1 LIDFVRLKGDNNK
14 VQSPH
19 IMPSTTKPKLSS
31 QEWIAIFESASR
43 RNPDEINSQWELLM
57 EHFGLGPEYF
67 LAIHEALRQG
77 RWRKAKDPKA
87 YIKTVA
93 KREAQK
99 MGLLSEQSLSQQS
112 LSQQSSELVL
122 VDDSQVDGEDASSEE
137 ILDFI
142 SYQRDSSAPVKGPN
156 GVWRSRECL
165 DREFENPI
173 DESSGSQGGI
183 PDEFQIHELPP
194 EEYKKIID
202 KLNDMTGPDWD
213 YIHLRPVTKPD
224 WEKWAQAA
232 GFDLWEQQV
241 LNFKT
246 ARISRERALKQQP
259 DEISRKALQAAWK
272 RFDRGGMNRLRAA
285 AKKNSTKNVP
295 EP

>member
-1 LIDFVRLKGDNNK
+1 MP
-14 VQSPH
+14 S
-19 IMPSTTKPKLSS
+19 MPSTTKPKLSNE
-31 QEWIAIFESASR
+31 EWTSIFEAASR

-57 EHFGLGPEYF
+57 EHLGLGPEYF

-77 RWRKAKDPKA
+77 RWRNAQDPKA

-93 KREAQK
+93 KREARK
-99 MGLLSEQSLSQQS
+99 MGLLSQPSD
-112 LSQQSSELVL
+112 ELVL
-122 VDDSQVDGEDASSEE
+122 VDSSQADGEEGSSEE

-142 SYQRDSSAPVKGPN
+142 SYQRESSAPIKGLD
-156 GVWRSRECL
+156 GVWRSGERV
-165 DREFENPI
+165 DREFENTP
-173 DESSGSQGGI
+173 DEPSGNPSGI

-194 EEYKKIID
+194 EEYKEIID

-232 GFDLWEQQV
+232 GFDGWEQQV
-241 LNFKT
+241 LHFKT

-259 DEISRKALQAAWK
+259 DETSRKALQAAWK
-272 RFDRGGMNRLRAA
+272 RFDRSGMNRLRAA
-285 AKKNSTKNVP
+285 AKKNSAKNVP
-295 EP
+295 EL

>member
-1 LIDFVRLKGDNNK
+1 MIDFVRLKGDNNK
-14 VQSPH
+14 VQSPRGV
-19 IMPSTTKPKLSS
+19 PGSA
-31 QEWIAIFESASR
+31 WIV
-43 RNPDEINSQWELLM
+43 NSKTLWTNLL
-57 EHFGLGPEYF
+57 
-67 LAIHEALRQG
+67 AVR
-77 RWRKAKDPKA
+77 
-87 YIKTVA
+87 
-93 KREAQK
+93 
-99 MGLLSEQSLSQQS
+99 
-112 LSQQSSELVL
+112 
-122 VDDSQVDGEDASSEE
+122 EE

-156 GVWRSRECL
+156 
-165 DREFENPI
+165 
-173 DESSGSQGGI
+173 GGI